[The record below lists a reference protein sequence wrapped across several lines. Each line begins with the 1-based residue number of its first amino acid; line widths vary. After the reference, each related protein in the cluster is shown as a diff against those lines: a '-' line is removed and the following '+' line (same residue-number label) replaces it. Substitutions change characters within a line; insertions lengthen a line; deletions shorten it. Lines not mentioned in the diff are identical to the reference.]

1 LSLSILNKKA
11 SQEAF
16 FIPCPKKRKREW
28 ESRTR
33 ESPKATAVSD
43 EAGLALT
50 EPRVD
55 RLSLSILKEK
65 SLARGFFYSLSK
77 KRKREW
83 ESRTRESPKATAV
96 SDTMP
101 NTGC

>member
-1 LSLSILNKKA
+1 M
-11 SQEAF
+11 
-16 FIPCPKKRKREW
+16 
-28 ESRTR
+28 R
-33 ESPKATAVSD
+33 ESPKATAEGD

-55 RLSLSILKEK
+55 RLSLSIQKKKASQE
-65 SLARGFFYSLSK
+65 AFFIPCAK

>member
-1 LSLSILNKKA
+1 LSLSIQNKKA

-33 ESPKATAVSD
+33 ESLVATAVSD

-55 RLSLSILKEK
+55 RLSLSIQKKKASQE
-65 SLARGFFYSLSK
+65 AFFILCPK
-77 KRKREW
+77 K
-83 ESRTRESPKATAV
+83 
-96 SDTMP
+96 
-101 NTGC
+101 